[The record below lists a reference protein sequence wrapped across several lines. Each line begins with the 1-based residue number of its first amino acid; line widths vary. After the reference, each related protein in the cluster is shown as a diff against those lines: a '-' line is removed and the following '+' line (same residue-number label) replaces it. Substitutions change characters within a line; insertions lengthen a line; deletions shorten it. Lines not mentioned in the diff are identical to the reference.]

1 MSEQMREMS
10 PGLEGVVT
18 HESAI
23 CLIDE
28 GHRGLRYRGY
38 AIEDL
43 AEHAS
48 MDEVAYLLVRGEL
61 PTSAQLQQ
69 WQEVIRGSA
78 QLPEPIGRILSLM
91 PPTASAM
98 DRLRTGVSLLG
109 MTDPEADDPSHAAN
123 VRKAQR
129 LIARIPLVIAMLE
142 TAALQTRESVQPPVS
157 SFPSYAA
164 YVLSLLTGAE
174 EAWKARVL
182 DVSLILYAEH
192 ELNASTFAARVTAST
207 LADLYGAVTSA
218 IAALKGPLHGGAN
231 EGVARMLTAIGDP
244 DRAEP
249 WIREALSKKERIM
262 GFGHRVLKHGDPRSA
277 IIKRHAREL
286 SEHLGN
292 DRWYRTAEVVEGL
305 MMEEK
310 GIPPNLDFYTAV
322 VYLLLEIPV
331 ELFTPLFVVSRI
343 TGWCAHIIE
352 QQDHNRLIRPRARYV
367 GPLDREFLPLE
378 SRTPADPSE
387 RA

>member
-1 MSEQMREMS
+1 MSEMN

-61 PTSAQLQQ
+61 PTAAQLLQ
-69 WQEVIRGSA
+69 WQETIRDSSH
-78 QLPEPIGRILSLM
+78 LSEPVERILSLM
-91 PPTASAM
+91 PGSAPAM

-109 MTDPEADDPSHAAN
+109 MTDPEADDPSHEAN
-123 VRKAQR
+123 IRKAER
-129 LIARIPLVIAMLE
+129 LIARVPLVIA
-142 TAALQTRESVQPPVS
+142 AARTPGTVRIQEA
-157 SFPSYAA
+157 SFNSYAA

-174 EAWKARVL
+174 EGWKVRVL

-231 EGVARMLTAIGDP
+231 EGVARMLTAIGNP
-244 DRAEP
+244 ERAET
-249 WIREALSKKERIM
+249 WIREALSRKERIM

-286 SEHLGN
+286 SENLGN

-305 MMEEK
+305 MMKEK

-322 VYLLLEIPV
+322 AYLLLEIPID
-331 ELFTPLFVVSRI
+331 LFTPLFVVSRV

-352 QQDHNRLIRPRARYV
+352 QQDHNRLIRPRARYI
-367 GPLDREFLPLE
+367 GPLDREFLPLKN
-378 SRTPADPSE
+378 RTFGDSSDKA
-387 RA
+387 